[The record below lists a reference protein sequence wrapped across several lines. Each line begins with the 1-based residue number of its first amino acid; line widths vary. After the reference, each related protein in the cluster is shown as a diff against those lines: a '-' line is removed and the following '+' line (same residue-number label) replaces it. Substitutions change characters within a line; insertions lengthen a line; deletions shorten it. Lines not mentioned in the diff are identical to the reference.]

1 MRRYFMPGIIEEVIS
16 RGQEALGVEQQ
27 MSCIVAQ
34 KTEHPREMANM
45 EQADPERTRKQ
56 TRIEDGN
63 IIIETYTEGGELVKI
78 TPPGYL
84 PFAKTA

>member
-1 MRRYFMPGIIEEVIS
+1 MPGIIGEAIS
-16 RGQEALGVEQQ
+16 RGFGAEQQ
-27 MSCIVAQ
+27 VSLIEAQ
-34 KTEHPREMANM
+34 KTEPSQEIPNM